1 MQLNSNKES
10 APRGVLARRLTVATV
25 LIGALLGGYA
35 AGPLLL
41 GGASPDERQ
50 AIEEDW
56 ASLVAAAG
64 SGTEEG
70 GPEWEGSALQRAM
83 QASESGGADAF
94 YEALADGAS
103 CPPFLGGASEMVGGW
118 ARLSAGLG
126 ERPLDQVVGLLTWT
140 RRTQRGAPNLVT
152 LLWATVVADSGL
164 EAAGDLE
171 GGSAA
176 LSEIGPPDAAELFSA
191 FCREQVALHEELK
204 TTVARDADGDD
215 LELMLL
221 GLKMAGLHEA
231 RRLQGLLGDGEAV
244 SSRSAW
250 ETSEAIPV
258 DAPGRW
264 AVWRALWLLRPEELA
279 EAIFVPLLSTS
290 LEDGARSWRA
300 HLGQWQAAISGR

>member
-1 MQLNSNKES
+1 MQLNSQKES
-10 APRGVLARRLTVATV
+10 APRGVLARRLTVAIV
-25 LIGALLGGYA
+25 LTGALLGGYA

-56 ASLVAAAG
+56 AALVTAAA

-70 GPEWEGSALQRAM
+70 GSEWEGSALQRAM
-83 QASESGGADAF
+83 QASGSGGADAF

-103 CPPFLGGASEMVGGW
+103 CPPFVGGASEMVGSW
-118 ARLSAGLG
+118 ARLTAGLG
-126 ERPLDQVVGLLTWT
+126 ERPLDQVVALLTWT

-152 LLWATVVADSGL
+152 LLWASVVADSGL
-164 EAAGDLE
+164 KAAGDLE

-176 LSEIGPPDAAELFSA
+176 LSEIGPPDDAELFSA

-204 TTVARDADGDD
+204 ATVARDAEGDD

-221 GLKMAGLHEA
+221 GLKVAGLHEA
-231 RRLQGLLGDGEAV
+231 RRPQGLLEDGEAGEE
-244 SSRSAW
+244 A
-250 ETSEAIPV
+250 SEAIPV

-279 EAIFVPLLSTS
+279 EAIFVPLLSSS

-300 HLGQWQAAISGR
+300 HLGQWQVAISGR